1 MSLLI
6 ISNLNCSIFIFIF
19 FPELAFLLSCSDLDF
34 FFVRLTLSKKKLNDN
49 DYKERS

>member
-1 MSLLI
+1 MSLI
-6 ISNLNCSIFIFIF
+6 VVSNIHCLIF

-34 FFVRLTLSKKKLNDN
+34 YFVRLTLSKEKLNDN